1 MKTNE
6 KIKAFRKKSN
16 LTQKQLAE
24 KSSIAEI
31 TIRKYE
37 KGDRVPKLEQLT
49 KIATALECSTVDL
62 LDDEVS
68 MFEKWDTQYPNM
80 KEEIKLVEK
89 YGADSIELLEN
100 YTLLNEIGKD
110 KAREY
115 IHDLLRLY
123 KEGE

>member
-6 KIKAFRKKSN
+6 KIKAFRKKNN

-49 KIATALECSTVDL
+49 KIAVALGCSSMDL
-62 LDDEVS
+62 LDDDTS
-68 MFEKWDTQYPNM
+68 MLEKWDAQYPNM
-80 KEEIKLVEK
+80 REEVKLVEK
-89 YGADSIELLEN
+89 YGADSFELLEN

-123 KEGE
+123 KEGD

>member
-24 KSSIAEI
+24 KSNIAEI

-49 KIATALECSTVDL
+49 KIAVALECSPVDL

-68 MFEKWDTQYPNM
+68 MFEKWDAQYPNIR
-80 KEEIKLVEK
+80 EEVKLIEI
-89 YGADSIELLEN
+89 YGSDSIELLEN

-115 IHDLLRLY
+115 IHDLLKLY

>member
-49 KIATALECSTVDL
+49 KIAAALECSPVDL
-62 LDDEVS
+62 LDDNVDI
-68 MFEKWDTQYPNM
+68 FQKWDTEYNSSQLASD
-80 KEEIKLVEK
+80 IKIIELVEK
-89 YGADSIELLEN
+89 YES
-100 YTLLNEIGKD
+100 LNDLGKE

-115 IHDLLRLY
+115 IKDLAEQDKY
-123 KEGE
+123 TNKEGE

>member
-49 KIATALECSTVDL
+49 KIAAALECSPVDL
-62 LDDEVS
+62 LDDNVDI
-68 MFEKWDTQYPNM
+68 FQKWDTEYNSSQLASD
-80 KEEIKLVEK
+80 IKIIELVEK
-89 YGADSIELLEN
+89 YES
-100 YTLLNEIGKD
+100 LNDLGKE

-115 IHDLLRLY
+115 IRDLAEQDKY
-123 KEGE
+123 TNKEGD